1 MFRVPRIHQPGVPF
15 TPAALMSWMS
25 AGAWCQNLN
34 QHPPGIT
41 LRATL
46 FIRMAKRQKHRPDHG
61 QARQS
66 DTFAWLIAAVQVV
79 GPILAV
85 LILSVVLVYGII
97 HLVFLR

>member
-1 MFRVPRIHQPGVPF
+1 
-15 TPAALMSWMS
+15 
-25 AGAWCQNLN
+25 
-34 QHPPGIT
+34 
-41 LRATL
+41 
-46 FIRMAKRQKHRPDHG
+46 MAKRQKHRPDHG